1 MNIKKYRHPK
11 ETRAMLFTF
20 GTGMILSLLFAT
32 VTLGCGLF
40 VLGIVF
46 AWGYLR
52 LYGRQS
58 MERYIPV
65 TQGQVPDLWQMVHGL
80 RRQWRLQD
88 LEIYLNPTQDIN
100 AAASDFGSDFI
111 IVNQGL
117 WSAITGEAHR
127 KFVIG
132 HELGH
137 IGLGHSWLRVL
148 AYQTDNAFQG
158 TILGLAFQFMLLN
171 YSRKKELSADRIG
184 LLSSGS
190 LQASLETLAFLELS
204 PHNPSYQDVQQAV
217 VHLASGRASMED
229 NLNELFSSHPDAYE
243 RVQELVKF
251 AKQVGIT

>member
-1 MNIKKYRHPK
+1 
-11 ETRAMLFTF
+11 
-20 GTGMILSLLFAT
+20 
-32 VTLGCGLF
+32 V
-40 VLGIVF
+40 V
-46 AWGYLR
+46 
-52 LYGRQS
+52 
-58 MERYIPV
+58 
-65 TQGQVPDLWQMVHGL
+65 
-80 RRQWRLQD
+80 
-88 LEIYLNPTQDIN
+88 
-100 AAASDFGSDFI
+100 
-111 IVNQGL
+111 
-117 WSAITGEAHR
+117 AITGEAHR

-158 TILGLAFQFMLLN
+158 TLLGLAFQFLLLN

-204 PHNPSYQDVQQAV
+204 PHNPSYADVQRAV
-217 VHLASGRASMED
+217 AHLSSGRASMED

-251 AKQVGIT
+251 AKQVGMT